1 MNKKTI
7 KPSTEEILNKLATIM
22 VPKEYLDN
30 FSIADVKEYPDRWQV
45 ELEEH
50 KNNIPDKI
58 KDVEGIIVLDGFCDP
73 ISIVSHCFSLKEVVL
88 RVKRRRWKLR
98 KVDKEQ
104 MEGHYSNTYELH
116 PEGAKIT
123 RELASFLKGKNRKSA
138 G

>member
-30 FSIADVKEYPDRWQV
+30 FSISDVKEYSDRWQV

-50 KNNIPDKI
+50 KTNIPDKI

>member
-1 MNKKTI
+1 MSKKTI
-7 KPSTEEILNKLATIM
+7 QPSTEELLNKLATIM

-30 FSIADVKEYPDRWQV
+30 FSISDVKEYSDRWQV